1 MEVEMSFGGGMISGV
16 FAPCFCFLYLFYF
29 FFFHIILFY
38 IVTSKNYKRNRKEK
52 LKTQHCKIGD
62 AYKCIH
68 THIICI
74 CILYMYIHINMHTHI
89 YAYIYIITQF
99 ILNFMLKEKN
109 LVNRS
114 LNKMEDGVKNV
125 SDLLILSLHFN

>member
-1 MEVEMSFGGGMISGV
+1 
-16 FAPCFCFLYLFYF
+16 
-29 FFFHIILFY
+29 
-38 IVTSKNYKRNRKEK
+38 
-52 LKTQHCKIGD
+52 
-62 AYKCIH
+62 
-68 THIICI
+68 
-74 CILYMYIHINMHTHI
+74 MYIHINMHTHI